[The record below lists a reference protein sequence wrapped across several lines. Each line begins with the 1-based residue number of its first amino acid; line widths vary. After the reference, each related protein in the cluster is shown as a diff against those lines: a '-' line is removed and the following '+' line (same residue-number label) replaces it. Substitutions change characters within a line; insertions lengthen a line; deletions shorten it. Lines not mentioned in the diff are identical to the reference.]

1 MHYSVLIVD
10 DEPELSEY
18 TARYF
23 NMSGVTA
30 AYCLDQAAALKF
42 FEENT
47 CSLVLL
53 DINLGGDSGFEL
65 CQILRRTMTVPIF
78 FISARSSEDDMLLA
92 LTIGGDDYIC
102 KPYSLSVL
110 LAKVKAALKRYEAAG
125 GDSCGTGGVQ
135 VSGANGRGGNAAGGT
150 EGGANGRDS
159 SAACG
164 TVNSMYGNGSAD
176 GKEVGTGNAESG
188 ASAKGENDLPHGN
201 PSGNKDKE
209 LVTIGSTTIDLRRA
223 VVIRDGK
230 ETPLKAMEFR
240 LLVYML
246 KNRNRIIKKD
256 EFFEKVWETEY
267 VGDVTLNVHIRH
279 LREKIEE
286 DPSNPVI
293 IKTVWGTGFILE
305 DKE

>member
-10 DEPELSEY
+10 DEAELSEY

-23 NMSGVTA
+23 NMSGVSA
-30 AYCLDQAAALKF
+30 QYVLDQASALRF

-65 CQILRRTMTVPIF
+65 CQIIRRTRDIPIF

-110 LAKVKAALKRYEAAG
+110 LAKVKAALKRYEAAAE
-125 GDSCGTGGVQ
+125 VAQ
-135 VSGANGRGGNAAGGT
+135 GGNVSAGGT
-150 EGGANGRDS
+150 TGGFDTG
-159 SAACG
+159 
-164 TVNSMYGNGSAD
+164 VVPLGNV
-176 GKEVGTGNAESG
+176 K
-188 ASAKGENDLPHGN
+188 
-201 PSGNKDKE
+201 
-209 LVTIGSTTIDLRRA
+209 IDLRRA
-223 VVIRDGK
+223 VVIRNGK

-240 LLVYML
+240 LLVFML
-246 KNRNRIIKKD
+246 NNRNRIIKKD

-286 DPSNPVI
+286 DPGNPVY

-305 DKE
+305 DKA

>member
-10 DEPELSEY
+10 DEAELSEY

-23 NMSGVTA
+23 NMSGVSA
-30 AYCLDQAAALKF
+30 AYVLDQASALAF

-65 CQILRRTMTVPIF
+65 CQIIRRTRDIPIF

-110 LAKVKAALKRYEAAG
+110 LAKVKAALKRYEAANETPHG
-125 GDSCGTGGVQ
+125 KAEGTGP
-135 VSGANGRGGNAAGGT
+135 A
-150 EGGANGRDS
+150 
-159 SAACG
+159 
-164 TVNSMYGNGSAD
+164 
-176 GKEVGTGNAESG
+176 AESG
-188 ASAKGENDLPHGN
+188 AEEIKNEKKSGSEGTLVVNLGSAK
-201 PSGNKDKE
+201 
-209 LVTIGSTTIDLRRA
+209 IDLRRA

-240 LLVYML
+240 LLVFML
-246 KNRNRIIKKD
+246 NNRNRIIKKD

-286 DPSNPVI
+286 DPGNPVF
-293 IKTVWGTGFILE
+293 IKTVWGTGFMLE
-305 DKE
+305 DKA

>member
-10 DEPELSEY
+10 DEAELSEY

-23 NMSGVTA
+23 NMSGVSA
-30 AYCLDQAAALKF
+30 QYVLDQASALRF

-65 CQILRRTMTVPIF
+65 CQIIRRTRDIPIF

-110 LAKVKAALKRYEAAG
+110 LAKVKAALKRYEAAAEAA
-125 GDSCGTGGVQ
+125 Q
-135 VSGANGRGGNAAGGT
+135 GGNVSAGGT
-150 EGGANGRDS
+150 TGGFDTG
-159 SAACG
+159 
-164 TVNSMYGNGSAD
+164 VVPLGNV
-176 GKEVGTGNAESG
+176 K
-188 ASAKGENDLPHGN
+188 
-201 PSGNKDKE
+201 
-209 LVTIGSTTIDLRRA
+209 IDLRRA
-223 VVIRDGK
+223 VVIRNGK

-240 LLVYML
+240 LLVFML
-246 KNRNRIIKKD
+246 NNRNRIIKKD

-286 DPSNPVI
+286 DPGNPVY

-305 DKE
+305 DKA